1 MRRLTVDLK
10 DLSYDILI
18 DSGLRHRF
26 DLEIKKVF
34 KGDKIAVITDENLN
48 AIYGKELLKNLEKSF
63 SVKFIVIKPGEKS
76 KSFNSLIPI
85 YNELLDFKLTRSDLI
100 IAFGGGVVGDLA
112 GFVASTFL
120 RGVNFIQIPTS
131 LLAQVDSSVGG
142 KVAVDLEKGKNL
154 VGSFYHPKLVL
165 IDVEILE
172 TLSEKFF
179 NDGLGEVIKYGA
191 IRDKELF
198 KELESFKDKNQLKEN
213 MEHIIYTCC
222 NIKRAVVENDEKDK
236 GERMILNL
244 GHTLG
249 HGIEKIYNYET
260 YSHGEA
266 VAIGMYKITLLSEK
280 MKITKTGTANR
291 IKSLLEKYD
300 LPIDAEIKDENAL
313 IEAIKLDKKN
323 INSTLN
329 LILIKD
335 IGEAMIYK
343 AHSNFF
349 TNKEKVTINPKKIS
363 GEVVIP
369 PSKSMA
375 HRAVIAAALSKGIST
390 IDNIDFSDDIIATI
404 EAMRTLGAKIEIK
417 EKSLII
423 DGSDTFTKKGGVID
437 CNESGSTL
445 RFLVPISIAKE
456 NEITFVGRG
465 NLGKRPLDIYY
476 SIFNKQNIDYSYEEN
491 ILNLK
496 INGELAGDDFEV
508 AGNVSSQFITGLLFA
523 LPLLKDD
530 SRIIIT
536 TELQSK
542 GYLDLTL
549 DMLNKFG
556 IEIINKDYKEF
567 IIKGNQS
574 YKAFDYS
581 VEGDYS
587 QGAFFLCANAL
598 GNKVLS
604 KGLDL
609 ESLQGDKEVI
619 EILERM
625 GGKLN
630 IEGNA
635 INMTFNELKSTVID
649 ASQCPDVIPVL
660 TVVAALSE
668 GETRVINGERL
679 RIKECDRLNAIATEL
694 NKIGAN
700 IVELENELII
710 NGVKEFT
717 GGEVSSHDDHRIA
730 MSMAIASTFC
740 KEELVITNPKC
751 VSKSYPGFWNDF
763 KALGG
768 DFDEWNMGK

>member
-1 MRRLTVDLK
+1 MKKLTVDLK

-34 KGDKIAVITDENLN
+34 NGDKIAVITDENLN
-48 AIYGKELLKNLEKSF
+48 EIYGEELLRNLEKSF

-142 KVAVDLEKGKNL
+142 KVAVDLERGKNL

-165 IDVEILE
+165 IDVEFLK
-172 TLSEKFF
+172 TLPEKFF

-198 KELESFKDKNQLKEN
+198 KELESFKDKEQLKEN
-213 MEHIIYTCC
+213 MEHIIYICC
-222 NIKRAVVENDEKDK
+222 NIKRIVVENDEKDK
-236 GERMILNL
+236 GERMILNF

-280 MKITKTGTANR
+280 MKITKEGTANR
-291 IKSLLEKYD
+291 IKELLEKYA

-323 INSTLN
+323 LNSTLN

-335 IGEAMIYK
+335 IGEAMIHK
-343 AHSNFF
+343 ANPNFF
-349 TNKEKVTINPKKIS
+349 TEKVAINPRKIS
-363 GEVVIP
+363 GEVIIP

-375 HRAVIAAALSKGIST
+375 HRAVIAAALSKGVST
-390 IDNIDFSDDIIATI
+390 IENIDFSDDIIATI
-404 EAMRTLGAKIEIK
+404 EAMRTLGAKIEVR

-423 DGSDTFTKKGGVID
+423 DGNSTFTKKGGVID

-445 RFLVPISIAKE
+445 RFLVPISIAKR

-476 SIFNKQNIDYSYEEN
+476 SIFNKQNIDYTYEEN

-496 INGELAGDDFEV
+496 INGELVGDDFEV
-508 AGNVSSQFITGLLFA
+508 AGNISSQFITGLLFA

-549 DMLNKFG
+549 EMLNKFG

-574 YKAFDYS
+574 YKAFDYT

-598 GNKVLS
+598 GNKVIS

-609 ESLQGDKEVI
+609 NSLQGDKEVI

-625 GGKLN
+625 GGSLK
-630 IEGNA
+630 IEDNN
-635 INMTFNELKSTVID
+635 INMTFNELKATIID

-660 TVVAALSE
+660 TVVAALCE
-668 GETRVINGERL
+668 GETKVINGERL

-700 IVELENELII
+700 IIELENGLII

-717 GGEVSSHDDHRIA
+717 GGEVSSHNDHRIA

-740 KEELVITNPKC
+740 KEELIITNPKC
-751 VSKSYPGFWNDF
+751 VSKSYPDFWNDF

-768 DFDEWNMGK
+768 DFVEWNMGK

>member
-1 MRRLTVDLK
+1 MKKLTVDLK

-34 KGDKIAVITDENLN
+34 NGDKIAVITDENLN
-48 AIYGKELLKNLEKSF
+48 EIYGEELLRNLEKSF

-120 RGVNFIQIPTS
+120 RGVKFIQIPTS

-142 KVAVDLEKGKNL
+142 KVAVDLERGKNL

-165 IDVEILE
+165 IDVEFLK
-172 TLSEKFF
+172 TLPEKFF

-198 KELESFKDKNQLKEN
+198 KELESFKDKEQLKEN

-222 NIKRAVVENDEKDK
+222 NIKRIVVENDEKDK
-236 GERMILNL
+236 GERMILNF

-280 MKITKTGTANR
+280 MKITKEGTANR
-291 IKSLLEKYD
+291 IKEVLEKYA

-313 IEAIKLDKKN
+313 IEAIELDKKN
-323 INSTLN
+323 LNSALN

-335 IGEAMIYK
+335 IGEVMIHK
-343 AHSNFF
+343 ANPNFF
-349 TNKEKVTINPKKIS
+349 TEKVAINPRKIS
-363 GEVVIP
+363 GEVIIP

-375 HRAVIAAALSKGIST
+375 HRAVIAAALSKGVST
-390 IDNIDFSDDIIATI
+390 IENIDFSDDIIATI
-404 EAMRTLGAKIEIK
+404 EAMRTLGAKIEVR

-423 DGSDTFTKKGGVID
+423 DGNSTFTKKGGVID

-445 RFLVPISIAKE
+445 RFLVPISIAKG

-476 SIFNKQNIDYSYEEN
+476 SIFNKQNIEYTYEEN

-496 INGELAGDDFEV
+496 INGELVGDDFEV
-508 AGNVSSQFITGLLFA
+508 AGNISSQFITGLLFA

-549 DMLNKFG
+549 EMLNKFG

-574 YKAFDYS
+574 YKAFDYT

-598 GNKVLS
+598 GNKVIS

-609 ESLQGDKEVI
+609 NSLQGDKEVI

-625 GGKLN
+625 GGSLK
-630 IEGNA
+630 IEQNN
-635 INMTFNELKSTVID
+635 INMIFNKLKATIID

-660 TVVAALSE
+660 TVVAALCE
-668 GETRVINGERL
+668 GETKVINGERL

-700 IVELENELII
+700 IIELENGLII

-717 GGEVSSHDDHRIA
+717 GGEVSSHNDHRIA

-740 KEELVITNPKC
+740 KEELIITTPKC
-751 VSKSYPGFWNDF
+751 VSKSYPDFWNDF

-768 DFDEWNMGK
+768 DFVEWNMGK

>member
-1 MRRLTVDLK
+1 MKKLTVDLK

-34 KGDKIAVITDENLN
+34 NGDKIAVITDENLN
-48 AIYGKELLKNLEKSF
+48 EIYGEELLRNLEKSF

-142 KVAVDLEKGKNL
+142 KVAVDLERGKNL
-154 VGSFYHPKLVL
+154 VGSFYHPELVL
-165 IDVEILE
+165 IDVEFLK
-172 TLSEKFF
+172 TLPEKFF

-198 KELESFKDKNQLKEN
+198 KELESFKDKEQLKEN

-222 NIKRAVVENDEKDK
+222 NIKRIVVENDEKDK
-236 GERMILNL
+236 GERMILNF

-280 MKITKTGTANR
+280 MKITKEGTANR
-291 IKSLLEKYD
+291 IKEVLEKYA

-313 IEAIKLDKKN
+313 IEAIELDKKN
-323 INSTLN
+323 LNSALN

-335 IGEAMIYK
+335 IGEVMIHK
-343 AHSNFF
+343 ANPNFF
-349 TNKEKVTINPKKIS
+349 TEKVAINPRKIS
-363 GEVVIP
+363 GEVIIP

-375 HRAVIAAALSKGIST
+375 HRAVIAAALSKGVST
-390 IDNIDFSDDIIATI
+390 IENIDFSDDIIATI
-404 EAMRTLGAKIEIK
+404 EAMRTLGAKIEVR

-423 DGSDTFTKKGGVID
+423 DGNSTFTKKGGVID

-445 RFLVPISIAKE
+445 RFLVPISIAKG

-476 SIFNKQNIDYSYEEN
+476 SIFNKQNIEYTYEEN

-496 INGELAGDDFEV
+496 INGELVGDDFEV
-508 AGNVSSQFITGLLFA
+508 AGNISSQFITGLLFA

-549 DMLNKFG
+549 EMLNKFG

-574 YKAFDYS
+574 YKAFDYT

-598 GNKVLS
+598 GNKVIS

-609 ESLQGDKEVI
+609 NSLQGDKEVI

-625 GGKLN
+625 GGSLK
-630 IEGNA
+630 IEQNN
-635 INMTFNELKSTVID
+635 INMIFNKLKATIID

-660 TVVAALSE
+660 TVVAALCE
-668 GETRVINGERL
+668 GETKVINGERL

-700 IVELENELII
+700 IIELENGLII

-717 GGEVSSHDDHRIA
+717 GGEVSSHNDHRIA

-740 KEELVITNPKC
+740 KEELIITNPKC
-751 VSKSYPGFWNDF
+751 VSKSYPDFWNDF

-768 DFDEWNMGK
+768 DFVEWNMGK

>member
-1 MRRLTVDLK
+1 MKKLTVDLK
-10 DLSYDILI
+10 DLSYDVLI

-34 KGDKIAVITDENLN
+34 NGDKIAVITDENLN
-48 AIYGKELLKNLEKSF
+48 EIYGEELLRNLEKSF

-142 KVAVDLEKGKNL
+142 KVAVDLERGKNL

-165 IDVEILE
+165 IDVEFLK
-172 TLSEKFF
+172 TLPEKFF

-198 KELESFKDKNQLKEN
+198 KELESFKDKEQLKEN

-222 NIKRAVVENDEKDK
+222 NIKRIVVENDEKDK
-236 GERMILNL
+236 GERMILNF

-266 VAIGMYKITLLSEK
+266 VAIGMYEITLLSEK
-280 MKITKTGTANR
+280 MKITKEGTANR
-291 IKSLLEKYD
+291 IKELLEKYA

-323 INSTLN
+323 LNSTLN

-335 IGEAMIYK
+335 IGEAMIHK
-343 AHSNFF
+343 ANPNFF
-349 TNKEKVTINPKKIS
+349 TEKVAINPRKIS
-363 GEVVIP
+363 GEVIIP

-375 HRAVIAAALSKGIST
+375 HRAVIAAALSKGVST
-390 IDNIDFSDDIIATI
+390 IENIDFSDDIIATI
-404 EAMRTLGAKIEIK
+404 EAMRTLGAKIEVR

-423 DGSDTFTKKGGVID
+423 DGNSTFTKKGGVID

-445 RFLVPISIAKE
+445 RFLVPISIAKG

-476 SIFNKQNIDYSYEEN
+476 SIFNKQNIEYTYEEN

-496 INGELAGDDFEV
+496 INGELVGDDFEV
-508 AGNVSSQFITGLLFA
+508 AGNISSQFITGLLFA

-549 DMLNKFG
+549 EMLNKFG

-574 YKAFDYS
+574 YKAFDYT

-598 GNKVLS
+598 GNKVIS

-609 ESLQGDKEVI
+609 NSLQGDKEVI

-625 GGKLN
+625 GGSLKVEDN
-630 IEGNA
+630 N
-635 INMTFNELKSTVID
+635 INMMFNELKATIID

-660 TVVAALSE
+660 TVVAALCE
-668 GETRVINGERL
+668 GETKVINGERL

-700 IVELENELII
+700 IIELENGLII

-717 GGEVSSHDDHRIA
+717 GGEVSSHNDHRIA

-740 KEELVITNPKC
+740 KEELIITNPKC
-751 VSKSYPGFWNDF
+751 VSKSYPDFWNDF

-768 DFDEWNMGK
+768 DFVEWNMGK

>member
-1 MRRLTVDLK
+1 MKKLTVDLK

-34 KGDKIAVITDENLN
+34 NGDKIAVITDENLN
-48 AIYGKELLKNLEKSF
+48 EIYGEELLRNLEKSF

-142 KVAVDLEKGKNL
+142 KVAVDLERGKNL
-154 VGSFYHPKLVL
+154 VGSFYHPTLVL
-165 IDVEILE
+165 IDVEFLK
-172 TLSEKFF
+172 TLPEKFF

-198 KELESFKDKNQLKEN
+198 KELESFKDKEQLKEN

-222 NIKRAVVENDEKDK
+222 NIKRIVVENDEKDK
-236 GERMILNL
+236 GERMILNF

-280 MKITKTGTANR
+280 MKITKEGTANR
-291 IKSLLEKYD
+291 IKEVLEKYA

-323 INSTLN
+323 LNSTLN

-335 IGEAMIYK
+335 IGEAMIHK
-343 AHSNFF
+343 ANPNFF
-349 TNKEKVTINPKKIS
+349 TEKVVINPRKIS
-363 GEVVIP
+363 GEVIIP

-375 HRAVIAAALSKGIST
+375 HRAVIAAALSKGVST
-390 IDNIDFSDDIIATI
+390 IENIDFSDDIIATI
-404 EAMRTLGAKIEIK
+404 EAMRTLGAKIEVR

-423 DGSDTFTKKGGVID
+423 DGNSTFTKKGGVID

-445 RFLVPISIAKE
+445 RFLVPISIAKG

-476 SIFNKQNIDYSYEEN
+476 SIFNKQNIEYTYEEN

-496 INGELAGDDFEV
+496 INGELVGDDFEV
-508 AGNVSSQFITGLLFA
+508 AGNISSQFITGLLFA

-549 DMLNKFG
+549 EMLNKFG

-574 YKAFDYS
+574 YKAFDYT

-598 GNKVLS
+598 GNKIIS

-609 ESLQGDKEVI
+609 NSLQGDKEVI

-625 GGKLN
+625 GGSLKVEDN
-630 IEGNA
+630 N
-635 INMTFNELKSTVID
+635 INMIFNELKATIID

-660 TVVAALSE
+660 TVVAALCE
-668 GETRVINGERL
+668 GETKVINGERL

-700 IVELENELII
+700 IIELENGLII

-717 GGEVSSHDDHRIA
+717 GGEVSSHNDHRIA

-740 KEELVITNPKC
+740 KEELIITNPKC
-751 VSKSYPGFWNDF
+751 VSKSYPDFWNDF

-768 DFDEWNMGK
+768 DFVEWNMGK

>member
-1 MRRLTVDLK
+1 MKKLTVDLK

-34 KGDKIAVITDENLN
+34 NGDKIAVITDENLN
-48 AIYGKELLKNLEKSF
+48 EIYGEELLRNLEKSF

-142 KVAVDLEKGKNL
+142 KVAVDLERGKNL

-165 IDVEILE
+165 IDVEFLK
-172 TLSEKFF
+172 TLPEKFF

-198 KELESFKDKNQLKEN
+198 KELESFKNKEQLKEN

-222 NIKRAVVENDEKDK
+222 NIKRIVVENDEKDK
-236 GERMILNL
+236 GERMILNF

-280 MKITKTGTANR
+280 MKITKEGTANR
-291 IKSLLEKYD
+291 IKELLEKYA

-323 INSTLN
+323 LNSTLN

-335 IGEAMIYK
+335 IGEAMIHK
-343 AHSNFF
+343 ANPNFF
-349 TNKEKVTINPKKIS
+349 TEKVAINPRKIS
-363 GEVVIP
+363 GEVIIP

-375 HRAVIAAALSKGIST
+375 HRAVIAAALSKGVST
-390 IDNIDFSDDIIATI
+390 IENIDFSDDIIATI
-404 EAMRTLGAKIEIK
+404 EAMRTLGAKIEVR

-423 DGSDTFTKKGGVID
+423 DGNSTFTKKGGVID

-445 RFLVPISIAKE
+445 RFLVPISIAKG

-476 SIFNKQNIDYSYEEN
+476 SIFNKQNIDYTYEEN

-496 INGELAGDDFEV
+496 INGELVGDDFEV
-508 AGNVSSQFITGLLFA
+508 AGNISSQFITGLLFA

-549 DMLNKFG
+549 EMLNKFG

-574 YKAFDYS
+574 YKAFDYT

-598 GNKVLS
+598 GNKVIS

-609 ESLQGDKEVI
+609 NSLQGDKEVI

-625 GGKLN
+625 GGSLK
-630 IEGNA
+630 IEDNN
-635 INMTFNELKSTVID
+635 INMTFNELKGTIID

-660 TVVAALSE
+660 TVVAALCE
-668 GETRVINGERL
+668 GETKVINGERL

-700 IVELENELII
+700 IIELENGLII

-717 GGEVSSHDDHRIA
+717 GGEVSSHNDHRIA

-740 KEELVITNPKC
+740 KEELIITNPKC
-751 VSKSYPGFWNDF
+751 VSKSYPDFWNDF

-768 DFDEWNMGK
+768 DFVEWNMGK

>member
-1 MRRLTVDLK
+1 MKKLTVDLK

-34 KGDKIAVITDENLN
+34 NGDKIAVITDENLN
-48 AIYGKELLKNLEKSF
+48 EIYGEELIRNLEKSF

-142 KVAVDLEKGKNL
+142 KVAVDLERGKNL

-165 IDVEILE
+165 IDVEFLK
-172 TLSEKFF
+172 TLPEKFF

-198 KELESFKDKNQLKEN
+198 KELESFKDKEQLKDN
-213 MEHIIYTCC
+213 MKHIIYTCC
-222 NIKRAVVENDEKDK
+222 NIKRIVVENDEKDK
-236 GERMILNL
+236 GERMILNF

-280 MKITKTGTANR
+280 MKITKEGTANR
-291 IKSLLEKYD
+291 IKELLEKYA

-323 INSTLN
+323 LNSTLN

-335 IGEAMIYK
+335 IGEAMIHK
-343 AHSNFF
+343 ANPNFF
-349 TNKEKVTINPKKIS
+349 TEKVAINPRKIS
-363 GEVVIP
+363 GEVIIP

-375 HRAVIAAALSKGIST
+375 HRAVIAAALSKGVST
-390 IDNIDFSDDIIATI
+390 IENIDFSDDIIATI
-404 EAMRTLGAKIEIK
+404 EAMRTLGAKIEVR

-423 DGSDTFTKKGGVID
+423 DGNSTFTKKGGVID

-476 SIFNKQNIDYSYEEN
+476 SIFNKQNIDYTYEEN

-496 INGELAGDDFEV
+496 INGELVGDDFEV
-508 AGNVSSQFITGLLFA
+508 AGNISSQFITGLLFA

-549 DMLNKFG
+549 EMLNKFG
-556 IEIINKDYKEF
+556 IEIINRDYKEF

-574 YKAFDYS
+574 YKAFDYT

-598 GNKVLS
+598 GNKVIS

-609 ESLQGDKEVI
+609 NSLQGDKEVI

-625 GGKLN
+625 GGSLK
-630 IEGNA
+630 IEDNN
-635 INMTFNELKSTVID
+635 INMTFNELKATIID

-660 TVVAALSE
+660 TVVAALCE
-668 GETRVINGERL
+668 GETKVINGERL

-700 IVELENELII
+700 IIELENGLII

-717 GGEVSSHDDHRIA
+717 GGEVSSHNDHRIA

-740 KEELVITNPKC
+740 KEELIITNPKC
-751 VSKSYPGFWNDF
+751 VSKSYPDFWNDF

-768 DFDEWNMGK
+768 DFVEWNMGK

>member
-1 MRRLTVDLK
+1 MKKLTVDLK

-34 KGDKIAVITDENLN
+34 NGDKIAVITDENLN
-48 AIYGKELLKNLEKSF
+48 EIYGDELLRNLEKSF

-142 KVAVDLEKGKNL
+142 KVAVDLERGKNL

-165 IDVEILE
+165 IDVEFLK
-172 TLSEKFF
+172 TLPEKFF

-198 KELESFKDKNQLKEN
+198 KELESFKDKEQLKEN

-222 NIKRAVVENDEKDK
+222 NIKRIVVENDEKDK
-236 GERMILNL
+236 GERMILNF

-280 MKITKTGTANR
+280 MKITKDGTANR
-291 IKSLLEKYD
+291 IKEVLEKYA

-323 INSTLN
+323 LNSTLN

-335 IGEAMIYK
+335 IGEAMIHK
-343 AHSNFF
+343 ANPNFF
-349 TNKEKVTINPKKIS
+349 TEKVAINPRKIS
-363 GEVVIP
+363 GEVIIP

-375 HRAVIAAALSKGIST
+375 HRAVIAAALSKGVST
-390 IDNIDFSDDIIATI
+390 IENIDFSDDIIATI
-404 EAMRTLGAKIEIK
+404 EAMRTLGAKIEVR

-423 DGSDTFTKKGGVID
+423 DGNSTFTKKGGVID

-445 RFLVPISIAKE
+445 RFLVPISIAKG

-476 SIFNKQNIDYSYEEN
+476 SIFNKQNIEYTYEEN

-496 INGELAGDDFEV
+496 INGELVGDDFEV
-508 AGNVSSQFITGLLFA
+508 AGNISSQFITGLLFA

-549 DMLNKFG
+549 EMLNKFG

-574 YKAFDYS
+574 YKAFDYT

-598 GNKVLS
+598 GNKVIS

-609 ESLQGDKEVI
+609 NSLQGDKEVI

-625 GGKLN
+625 GGSLKVEDN
-630 IEGNA
+630 N
-635 INMTFNELKSTVID
+635 INMMFNELKATIID

-660 TVVAALSE
+660 TVVAALCE
-668 GETRVINGERL
+668 GETKVINGERL

-700 IVELENELII
+700 IIELENGLII

-717 GGEVSSHDDHRIA
+717 GGEVSSHNDHRIA

-740 KEELVITNPKC
+740 KEELIITNPKC
-751 VSKSYPGFWNDF
+751 VSKSYPDFWNDF

-768 DFDEWNMGK
+768 DFVEWNMGK

>member
-1 MRRLTVDLK
+1 MKKLTVDLK

-34 KGDKIAVITDENLN
+34 NGDKIAVITDENLN
-48 AIYGKELLKNLEKSF
+48 EIYGEELLRNLEKSF

-120 RGVNFIQIPTS
+120 RGVKFIQIPTS

-142 KVAVDLEKGKNL
+142 KVAVDLERGKNL

-165 IDVEILE
+165 IDVEFLK
-172 TLSEKFF
+172 TLPEKFF

-198 KELESFKDKNQLKEN
+198 KELESFKDKEQLKEN

-222 NIKRAVVENDEKDK
+222 NIKRIVVENDEKDK
-236 GERMILNL
+236 GERMILNF

-280 MKITKTGTANR
+280 MKITKEGTANR
-291 IKSLLEKYD
+291 IKEVLEKYA

-313 IEAIKLDKKN
+313 IEAIELDKKN
-323 INSTLN
+323 LNSALN

-335 IGEAMIYK
+335 IGEVMIHK
-343 AHSNFF
+343 ANPNFF
-349 TNKEKVTINPKKIS
+349 TEKVAINPRKIS
-363 GEVVIP
+363 GEVIIP

-375 HRAVIAAALSKGIST
+375 HRAVIAAALSKGVST
-390 IDNIDFSDDIIATI
+390 IENIDFSDDIIATI
-404 EAMRTLGAKIEIK
+404 EAMRTLGAKIEVR

-423 DGSDTFTKKGGVID
+423 DGNSTFTKKGGVID

-445 RFLVPISIAKE
+445 RFLVPISIAKG

-476 SIFNKQNIDYSYEEN
+476 SIFNKQNIEYTYEEN

-496 INGELAGDDFEV
+496 INGELVGDDFEV
-508 AGNVSSQFITGLLFA
+508 AGNISSQFITGLLFA

-549 DMLNKFG
+549 EMLNKFG

-574 YKAFDYS
+574 YKAFDYT

-598 GNKVLS
+598 GNKVIS

-609 ESLQGDKEVI
+609 NSLQGDKEVI

-625 GGKLN
+625 GGSLK
-630 IEGNA
+630 IEQNN
-635 INMTFNELKSTVID
+635 INMIFNKLKATIID

-660 TVVAALSE
+660 TVVAALCE
-668 GETRVINGERL
+668 GETKVINGERL

-700 IVELENELII
+700 IIELENGLII

-717 GGEVSSHDDHRIA
+717 GGEVSSHNDHRIA

-740 KEELVITNPKC
+740 KEELIITNPKC
-751 VSKSYPGFWNDF
+751 VSKSYPDFWNDF

-768 DFDEWNMGK
+768 DFVEWNMGK